1 MVEDEPILEKEEFKD
16 FDSETYRKQVQE
28 RSKGCTRTEKY
39 KYLNQ
44 GKEVLKLP
52 PSSTGKKKDI
62 YMKREREVQQSAE

>member
-1 MVEDEPILEKEEFKD
+1 
-16 FDSETYRKQVQE
+16 
-28 RSKGCTRTEKY
+28 
-39 KYLNQ
+39 LNQ